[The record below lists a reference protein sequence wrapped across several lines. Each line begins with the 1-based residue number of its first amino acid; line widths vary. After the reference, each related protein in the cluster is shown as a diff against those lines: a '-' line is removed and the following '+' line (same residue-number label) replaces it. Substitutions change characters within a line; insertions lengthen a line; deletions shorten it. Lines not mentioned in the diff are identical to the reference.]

1 MGTIVTIISIIV
13 FLYLVVF
20 PWMDQNTRP
29 EPEEDKKKR
38 AEWNKEQGNTPGEFI
53 GIVLL
58 LAFFYWLA
66 GGFG

>member
-13 FLYLVVF
+13 VLYLVVF

-29 EPEEDKKKR
+29 ESEEDKKKR

-53 GIVLL
+53 RIVLV
-58 LAFFYWLA
+58 LAFAYWIL

>member
-20 PWMDQNTRP
+20 PWMDQNTI
-29 EPEEDKKKR
+29 EFEEDKKKR
-38 AEWNKEQGNTPGEFI
+38 AEWNKEQGNTPRDFI
-53 GIVLL
+53 GIVLIV
-58 LAFFYWLA
+58 AFFYWLA

>member
-1 MGTIVTIISIIV
+1 MATIVTIISIIV

-20 PWMDQNTRP
+20 SWMDQNTI
-29 EPEEDKKKR
+29 EFEEDKKKR